1 MPEQNENPF
10 GWLRYV
16 TGPAGALVI
25 AIFGIYYLGK
35 FIDKMATRHFEAVDQ
50 MIDENKESR
59 KEQTQNMINLTHNV
73 NELSKQVE
81 KMKECCNE
89 KN

>member
-35 FIDKMATRHFEAVDQ
+35 FIDKM
-50 MIDENKESR
+50 IDENKESR
-59 KEQTQNMINLTHNV
+59 KEQTQNMIKLTHNV